1 MKLCMISWWI
11 SKTKV
16 WVIYVSR
23 RQHRHKVWWVM
34 TSCKNQIKLLF
45 YYTSFKQIT
54 KEDIS
59 LNLQKFK
66 NTSQT
71 VRAWK
76 LGRGWTRHDNCNIC
90 GWYWVIMLTSL
101 FTVYWLSALDQ
112 SDFFLLSPVY
122 TFFHNNAYI
131 TTLWRDIYIVHYN
144 F

>member
-23 RQHRHKVWWVM
+23 RQHRHKIWWVM

-76 LGRGWTRHDNCNIC
+76 LGRGWNRHDTCNIC
-90 GWYWVIMLTSL
+90 CRYRVVIMITSHL
-101 FTVYWLSALDQ
+101 IVYWLSAPDQ
-112 SDFFLLSPVY
+112 KNFFLVSPIY

-131 TTLWRDIYIVHYN
+131 AT
-144 F
+144 

>member
-16 WVIYVSR
+16 WVICVSR
-23 RQHRHKVWWVM
+23 RQHRHKIWWVM

-90 GWYWVIMLTSL
+90 GRYWVICELHSLLYIDWVLLTNQTFYIKSS
-101 FTVYWLSALDQ
+101 VYIL
-112 SDFFLLSPVY
+112 
-122 TFFHNNAYI
+122 HNNAYI
-131 TTLWRDIYIVHYN
+131 TT
-144 F
+144 